1 MRTDEPSNN
10 PMDANQIVYKV
21 IDAIQTSAISN
32 DMTDTYEE
40 LAARTMLQILEPEH
54 HEQLSCMVARLM
66 LIVANEQL
74 SYARPTYSLN

>member
-1 MRTDEPSNN
+1 
-10 PMDANQIVYKV
+10 MDANQVVYKV

-32 DMTDTYEE
+32 DMADTYEE
-40 LAARTMLQILEPEH
+40 LAARTLLQIHEPEH

-74 SYARPTYSLN
+74 TYARPTYSLN